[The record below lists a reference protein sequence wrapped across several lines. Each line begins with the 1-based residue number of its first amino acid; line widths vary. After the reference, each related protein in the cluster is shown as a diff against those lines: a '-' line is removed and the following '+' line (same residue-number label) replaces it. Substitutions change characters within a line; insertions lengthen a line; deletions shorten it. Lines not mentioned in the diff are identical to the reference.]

1 MAAGDKFIVT
11 SASLSNNA
19 FLTVRPSVGVE
30 VVIHNILVPAGSVIG
45 VTSYDGTNEVEWH
58 NGSGPLLSHNI
69 GITNSD
75 YMRVQ
80 NLSGSAIT
88 VVVQGVETK

>member
-1 MAAGDKFIVT
+1 MAAGDKFIVKNAAL
-11 SASLSNNA
+11 SASS
-19 FLTVRPSVGVE
+19 FLTVRPSSGIE
-30 VVIHNILVPAGSVIG
+30 VVIHNILVPAGTAIG
-45 VTSYDGTNEVEWH
+45 VTAYDGVNEVEWH

-80 NLSGSAIT
+80 NKSGGTIT
-88 VVVQGVETK
+88 VFVEGVVTK